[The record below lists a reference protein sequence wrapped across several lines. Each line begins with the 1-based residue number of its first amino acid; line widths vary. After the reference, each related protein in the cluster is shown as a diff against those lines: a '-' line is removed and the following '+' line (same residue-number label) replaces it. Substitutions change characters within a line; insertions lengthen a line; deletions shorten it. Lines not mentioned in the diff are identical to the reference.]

1 MGIKRTHLR
10 EGLLERIKDRRPGE
24 GFPGPLALFKI
35 IL

>member
-10 EGLLERIKDRRPGE
+10 EGLFERIKNKRPRE
-24 GFPGPLALFKI
+24 VFPGPLELFKI